1 MPSINA
7 IAIAI
12 QTDQVG
18 LVSPPVNPRVRIT
31 QDSVYRDTQ
40 DGQLRIIQ

>member
-18 LVSPPVNPRVRIT
+18 LGSAPVNPRVRIT
-31 QDSVYRDTQ
+31 QDGTDRVTQ
-40 DGQLRIIQ
+40 DSQIRVIQ